1 MKRLLFVIILLVSMG
16 YSQQV
21 QAQGQAEYSWL
32 VGLKMGIPAG
42 LNVKTMLDGNIVG
55 VEGIFGFDF
64 DNNVNTSF
72 LFEYH
77 GYMTRVNNWYAGLGS
92 TFIYGEDFTMG
103 LDAVVG
109 LEITFENYPLNA
121 ALDWKPSYQIQ
132 RSGFDFVQFGLGIRY
147 VLF

>member
-1 MKRLLFVIILLVSMG
+1 MKKLLFLISLFAVLSF
-16 YSQQV
+16 SQQV
-21 QAQGQAEYSWL
+21 KAQGQAQYGML

-42 LNVKTMLDGNIVG
+42 LNVKAMLDGNVVG

-64 DNNVNTSF
+64 DNNVNTSL

-77 GYMTRVNNWYAGLGS
+77 GYMTRVNNWYAGLGT
-92 TFIYGEDFTMG
+92 TFIFGEDFTLGM
-103 LDAVVG
+103 DAVVG

-121 ALDWKPSYQIQ
+121 ALDWKPSFQIQ
-132 RSGFDFVQFGLGIRY
+132 KRGFDFAQFGLGIRY